1 MVVTD
6 KALLISFIMVI
17 LPVYEHQVGLILNL
31 EQFKNF
37 RPGKIGLMVRK
48 KL

>member
-17 LPVYEHQVGLILNL
+17 SPVYEHQAGLILDL

-37 RPGKIGLMVRK
+37 RTGKIGLMVRK